1 MEPVLLGKIV
11 VFVRMA
17 EGGRLNLNS
26 WTWTCRRAAMFLALL
41 VTSGLRLK
49 TTSRDMEARLRV
61 CERALQNLVV
71 DWRFAQAVGGSQ
83 RKFAS
88 NCLRCPLLRGA
99 LAFPTLGALAF
110 VTEWFYSTRLETRTK
125 ESNTCA
131 SLSLSR
137 LKAQ

>member
-26 WTWTCRRAAMFLALL
+26 WTWACRRAAMFLALL

-71 DWRFAQAVGGSQ
+71 DWRIPGPGSEI
-83 RKFAS
+83 FM
-88 NCLRCPLLRGA
+88 C
-99 LAFPTLGALAF
+99 
-110 VTEWFYSTRLETRTK
+110 YK
-125 ESNTCA
+125 ESYSYLHYEVIKCYHPN
-131 SLSLSR
+131 
-137 LKAQ
+137 